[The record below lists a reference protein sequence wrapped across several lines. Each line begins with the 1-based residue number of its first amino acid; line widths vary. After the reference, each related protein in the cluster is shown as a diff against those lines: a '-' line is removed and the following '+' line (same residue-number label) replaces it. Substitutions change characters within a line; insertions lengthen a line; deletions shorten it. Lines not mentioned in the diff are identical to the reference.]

1 MMPSSLIQHRTEARH
16 SGRLS
21 PDSTPACADQQDWS
35 VIAPQTP
42 SNKLQSAR
50 SRQHAPP
57 SFKLKPSDRQRRQN
71 FRSTHADAKSP

>member
-21 PDSTPACADQQDWS
+21 PDSRHACADQQDWS
-35 VIAPQTP
+35 VIAPQILL
-42 SNKLQSAR
+42 SNVRTAR

-57 SFKLKPSDRQRRQN
+57 SFELKRSDRQRTLN
-71 FRSTHADAKSP
+71 LRSTHADAKSP